1 MPTHP
6 KSLWRTRLPDVKFA
20 LLPPGTTRPNPVVLG
35 NLVIASIFSPGAIC
49 AVSRRNGELVWR
61 RPLPY
66 YGCSAVHSAEGILFA
81 KTAKSVYALNCATGE
96 IRWEFTPQKKP
107 GEWIYSQ
114 PVVNRGRLFFGDR
127 TGDFHCLDATTGK
140 SLWRRQTSRADNN
153 QVNATALTLGRR
165 VITANNDG
173 VVVCYN
179 ALSGKTIWRQRVDGS
194 CTSEL
199 LRFGSRVVVGARSLY
214 ALDLET
220 GVVRFRVEFPERGV
234 YSVTTVGR
242 RLVAIWGPDLRS
254 LSCSSESQPW
264 DYDLVVIERGHE
276 IAKRPI
282 NGIGAL
288 RTCIETGLVYLT
300 GPAAMEVVD
309 PASGDSLISRRGDIG
324 LPDVSKG
331 YLYTLDIKGVISSE
345 PLRARSRRPVRPGGR
360 SFP

>member
-1 MPTHP
+1 M
-6 KSLWRTRLPDVKFA
+6 
-20 LLPPGTTRPNPVVLG
+20 
-35 NLVIASIFSPGAIC
+35 
-49 AVSRRNGELVWR
+49 
-61 RPLPY
+61 
-66 YGCSAVHSAEGILFA
+66 
-81 KTAKSVYALNCATGE
+81 YALDCATGE
-96 IRWEFTPQKKP
+96 IRWEFTPQKQP

-153 QVNATALTLGRR
+153 QVNATALTDGHR

-179 ALSGKTIWRQRVDGS
+179 ALSGKTIWRQRVDGP
-194 CTSEL
+194 CTGEL
-199 LRFGSRVVVGARSLY
+199 LQFGSRVVVGARSLY
-214 ALDLET
+214 ALDLGT
-220 GVVRFRVEFPERGV
+220 GAVRFRLEVPDRDV
-234 YSVTTVGR
+234 YSVTTAGR
-242 RLVAIWGPDLRS
+242 RLVAILGPDFRS

-264 DYDLVVIERGHE
+264 RYDLVVIERGHE

-300 GPAAMEVVD
+300 CSAAMKVID

-324 LPDVSKG
+324 LPDVNKG
-331 YLYTLDIKGVISSE
+331 YLYTLDSKGIMSSE
-345 PLRARSRRPVRPGGR
+345 PLWAGSRPPVRPGGG